1 MPVSAIKRAIVGLLA
16 VAASSAYAAPD
27 GDITYVVKPNDT
39 LYDLTG
45 QYLVN
50 SSALAEIR
58 RLNRVR
64 NPRLMQIG
72 RKLTIPRRLLKYRP
86 VQLVLQNFSGAVRLS
101 QRNRAITPSI
111 GLAIREGF
119 EIETGRNSFVSIA
132 GTGNSRV
139 SIPSNSRARIID
151 ARRYLINDQIDIQLR
166 VLKGR
171 GEVVAP
177 KVDGDGR
184 YRMGTPL
191 AVTAVRGT
199 DFRVGFEPEQELS
212 LTEVVEGEV
221 LVAAG
226 GSDIATGAGFGVAA
240 AGGTLGENEKLL
252 PAPELIDPGQIQ
264 TDETLAFAI
273 TPLAGASRYRTQI
286 ARDAGFV
293 DVVTE
298 TIDAGE
304 EAQFP
309 SLDDGRYFVRSRAI
323 SEVGLEGLSRV
334 YSFRRKRVGV
344 EASAEPAPFADAF
357 KFAWRTQGSGESTS
371 AFQLWRADN
380 AEQLLVDEVGLSNS
394 AILVS
399 QLEPGTYRWR
409 VATFQIDEGDVIK
422 VWGPV
427 QELTVSE

>member
-16 VAASSAYAAPD
+16 FAASSAYAAPE

-45 QYLVN
+45 EYLVN
-50 SSALAEIR
+50 SSALAEIQ

-64 NPRLMQIG
+64 KPRLMQIG

-101 QRNRAITPSI
+101 LRSRTITPAI
-111 GLAIREGF
+111 GLAIREGV

-177 KVDGDGR
+177 KVEGEGR

-199 DFRVGFEPEQELS
+199 DFRVGFEPERELS

-240 AGGTLGENEKLL
+240 TGATLGENEKLL
-252 PAPELIDPGQIQ
+252 PAPELIDPGKIQ

-273 TPLAGASRYRTQI
+273 APLSGASSYRTQI
-286 ARDAGFV
+286 ARDAGFI

-298 TIDAGE
+298 TIDASE

-309 SLDDGRYFVRSRAI
+309 PLEDGRYFVRSRAI

-334 YSFRRKRVGV
+334 YSFRRKRLGI

-357 KFAWRTQGSGESTS
+357 KFAWRAQGTGDSTH
-371 AFQLWRADN
+371 AFQLWRAED
-380 AEQLLVDEVGLSNS
+380 AGLLLVDEVGLNNS

-399 QLEPGTYRWR
+399 QLAPGTYRWR
-409 VATFQIDEGDVIK
+409 VASFQIDEGDVIK

-427 QELTVSE
+427 QELTVSD